1 MHYFGGIIKD
11 RYNYGTKELLGE
23 ESFLREL
30 LEKIENYLKENEV
43 KVSTY
48 NLKKEI
54 ESNIIIA
61 LEKIDNI
68 KKSSE

>member
-1 MHYFGGIIKD
+1 
-11 RYNYGTKELLGE
+11 
-23 ESFLREL
+23 
-30 LEKIENYLKENEV
+30 
-43 KVSTY
+43 VSTY

-68 KKSSE
+68 KKSSEW